1 MRQMNAAE
9 SIVDKV
15 VNEALQEFT
24 SELNKAAAQA
34 EETLLEYERQAASE
48 VSKIFDATARQEDIL
63 RRKILGSAELA
74 ARNQQLQLI
83 EDSVNKVFEE
93 ALNRLSKL
101 SREKTE
107 KALRQLINEA
117 LEAIEGNITILCR
130 KEDYELV
137 KKLAS
142 ELSKNTNRSITV
154 SKNHITSKGG
164 VQAVSEDSTT
174 IYDNTYEARLAR
186 IRQLL
191 RKEVVKTL
199 TSGE

>member
-48 VSKIFDATARQEDIL
+48 VSKIFDTTARQEDVL

-137 KKLAS
+137 KNLAS
-142 ELSKNTNRSITV
+142 ELSKNTSRSITV